1 MRSPKYDLVK
11 RMYDEGT
18 WNKTRVR
25 NAVTKGW
32 ITEEEYSWIING
44 EPEPQ
49 PEPEPE
55 PEPEP
60 DPDPEPEPDPQP
72 QPDPDPEPEGG
83 EPEGE
88 E

>member
-32 ITEEEYSWIING
+32 ITEEEYSYIING
-44 EPEPQ
+44 EP
-49 PEPEPE
+49 
-55 PEPEP
+55 
-60 DPDPEPEPDPQP
+60 DPDLVEQ
-72 QPDPDPEPEGG
+72 G
-83 EPEGE
+83 EAQPEGE

>member
-1 MRSPKYDLVK
+1 MKSPKYDLVK

-32 ITEEEYSWIING
+32 ITEEEYDWIING
-44 EPEPQ
+44 
-49 PEPEPE
+49 
-55 PEPEP
+55 EP
-60 DPDPEPEPDPQP
+60 DPDPEPEGEPEAN
-72 QPDPDPEPEGG
+72 EPEGG

>member
-55 PEPEP
+55 PEPEGG
-60 DPDPEPEPDPQP
+60 
-72 QPDPDPEPEGG
+72 EPEGG

-88 E
+88 EPEGGEPEGGEPEGEE

>member
-1 MRSPKYDLVK
+1 MKSPKYDLVK

-18 WNKTRVR
+18 WSKTRVR

-44 EPEPQ
+44 EPDPNVNDPEGDE
-49 PEPEPE
+49 EPEA
-55 PEPEP
+55 
-60 DPDPEPEPDPQP
+60 
-72 QPDPDPEPEGG
+72 
-83 EPEGE
+83 E